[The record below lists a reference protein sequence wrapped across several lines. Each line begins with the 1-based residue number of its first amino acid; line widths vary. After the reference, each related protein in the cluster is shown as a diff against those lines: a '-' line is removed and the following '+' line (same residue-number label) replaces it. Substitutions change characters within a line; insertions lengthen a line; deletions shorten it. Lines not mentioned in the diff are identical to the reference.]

1 MLKPMN
7 ATLIGYIVCLAVLL
21 GLDAV
26 WLTTTNSTIYQP
38 AIGELLAAK
47 PNIAAIAL
55 FYPLSVLG
63 VVYFALNPALNS
75 GAWTDALIKG
85 ALFGLFAYATYD
97 LTNMATLKVWSLK
110 LTLLDMA
117 WGTFLTGVS
126 ATLGFFIT
134 RLFVR

>member
-1 MLKPMN
+1 MN
-7 ATLIGYIVCLAVLL
+7 ALIVGYIVCLAVLL
-21 GLDAV
+21 GLDAI
-26 WLTTTNSTIYQP
+26 WLTTTNNALYQP

-47 PNIAAIAL
+47 PNIAAIAM
-55 FYPLSVLG
+55 FYPLYVLG
-63 VVYFALNPALNS
+63 VVYFALNPALTS

-117 WGTFLTGVS
+117 WGTFLTGTS

-134 RLFVR
+134 RIFVR

>member
-1 MLKPMN
+1 MN
-7 ATLIGYIVCLAVLL
+7 ALIVGYIVCLAVLL
-21 GLDAV
+21 GLDAI
-26 WLTTTNSTIYQP
+26 WLVTMNSALYQP

-47 PNIAAIAL
+47 PNIAVIAM
-55 FYPLSVLG
+55 FYPLYVLG
-63 VVYFALNPALNS
+63 VVYFALNPALTS
-75 GAWTDALIKG
+75 GVWTDALIKG

-117 WGTFLTGVS
+117 WGTFLTGAS

-134 RLFVR
+134 RMFVR